1 MTIGT
6 LSPTEKDLYKIVALV
21 RQLAEGTAPVFQN
34 QYNLERGRQLD
45 AITGMYG
52 AGNTTGGLLSSLDRA
67 RLANMQAGIG
77 AADAALNAQMW
88 GPTQMLAVEAQRRGI
103 PLQALAAQYGMVLP
117 AAQAFGT
124 QTGSG
129 TSAGASSGQS
139 ASSSAGTST
148 SRSVGSDTSQTTQST
163 PFNPLSLLPYAFT
176 AMPADDHARARVPG
190 LLDVLL
196 DDLELRWERHRPH
209 VDRARTVG
217 WALAE
222 CLGLLRHLGH
232 KLVVD
237 RSLHVDALDRDA
249 RLAAVLHR
257 VVDRVLA
264 ARSRSASA
272 RTIMGSLPPSSSET
286 GVRVW
291 AARSMTFRPVRVEP
305 VNITM
310 STWSIRTAPVSPVPT
325 ATWKTPSGRPHSCS
339 PRSNK
344 RDVSGVTSDGLT
356 TTVFPAASA
365 GMASPTLL
373 TSG

>member
-176 AMPADDHARARVPG
+176 AMPATSPMM
-190 LLDVLL
+190 
-196 DDLELRWERHRPH
+196 P
-209 VDRARTVG
+209 
-217 WALAE
+217 AE
-222 CLGLLRHLGH
+222 A
-232 KLVVD
+232 
-237 RSLHVDALDRDA
+237 S
-249 RLAAVLHR
+249 R
-257 VVDRVLA
+257 VVPSWRMAGKVISAMDTPARMIAPCTMRLSTRVCVCTRRALRLSA
-264 ARSRSASA
+264 TSTGCRRRMRRS
-272 RTIMGSLPPSSSET
+272 
-286 GVRVW
+286 
-291 AARSMTFRPVRVEP
+291 
-305 VNITM
+305 
-310 STWSIRTAPVSPVPT
+310 TAP
-325 ATWKTPSGRPHSCS
+325 TPR
-339 PRSNK
+339 
-344 RDVSGVTSDGLT
+344 
-356 TTVFPAASA
+356 
-365 GMASPTLL
+365 
-373 TSG
+373 